1 MTYNAHDPQVY
12 ERIRGDMQEIREIA
26 NYIKEAASAAENLL
40 LSPNVDDYE
49 WRRQMDK
56 IHTARK
62 RIRWIIC
69 DKRGRFDENRW
80 LVLE

>member
-1 MTYNAHDPQVY
+1 MTCKPGGGGESGRLELTKEYIITMG
-12 ERIRGDMQEIREIA
+12 RI
-26 NYIKEAASAAENLL
+26 IKARNMLIL
-40 LSPNVDDYE
+40 PKVDDYE

-56 IHTARK
+56 IHKARK